1 MSEGVSSKTTI
12 QMISGFL
19 IFAGLFT
26 SIFGIS
32 EDLGS
37 ACCGLGVCGLVLG
50 GLASA
55 AGGATS
61 TAQGKMVLQQDATG
75 EWKWTANNLQGEQQ
89 QVQGRAA
96 QYNDQSN
103 QIMSRVIKE
112 VRDGKKLE
120 ELEDS
125 ELDIVS
131 GAYGI
136 NSGSRTQKIE
146 ALHNSDLAKKGLQL
160 GAVAAVGGV
169 GALGAAAI
177 VNKGRQRA
185 IERADDLRDQA
196 RDKLE
201 QNIEQGKYKLNASLP
216 TNADGQNATEVANNI
231 ILDQLSKQ
239 IRDKNLTPDKLI
251 EIGDFN
257 KDGKLDPVEISG
269 ALTAATGMSVPVFI
283 VKDAI
288 KDFDLNNDGTL
299 DISELNNLWTKL
311 GFELEEEIEEEIQEE
326 IDDSNVSEN
335 EDISDE
341 DIDSVMDEI
350 DDNIELESEVEI
362 VEEDGAEENQIVSD
376 ETLAI
381 EEGGSDLTEEID
393 TEFEELIVEMESLR
407 FSSERRQLMEKQ
419 ESEYLINVKINS
431 MERTLLGE
439 PKYRGGQSVHGLIDG
454 GPYVGVVKVPVSLD
468 EKILSM
474 KEGDHLK
481 MWVKLVDFSPSLKRP
496 VLEASEII

>member
-1 MSEGVSSKTTI
+1 
-12 QMISGFL
+12 MISGFL
-19 IFAGLFT
+19 IFAGLFS

-61 TAQGKMVLQQDATG
+61 AAQGKMVLQQDATG

-146 ALHNSDLAKKGLQL
+146 ALHNSDLAKKGLEL

-185 IERADDLRDQA
+185 IERADDLRDHF
-196 RDKLE
+196 KPLKE
-201 QNIEQGKYKLNASLP
+201 
-216 TNADGQNATEVANNI
+216 
-231 ILDQLSKQ
+231 
-239 IRDKNLTPDKLI
+239 
-251 EIGDFN
+251 
-257 KDGKLDPVEISG
+257 
-269 ALTAATGMSVPVFI
+269 SV
-283 VKDAI
+283 
-288 KDFDLNNDGTL
+288 
-299 DISELNNLWTKL
+299 
-311 GFELEEEIEEEIQEE
+311 
-326 IDDSNVSEN
+326 DD
-335 EDISDE
+335 
-341 DIDSVMDEI
+341 
-350 DDNIELESEVEI
+350 
-362 VEEDGAEENQIVSD
+362 
-376 ETLAI
+376 
-381 EEGGSDLTEEID
+381 
-393 TEFEELIVEMESLR
+393 
-407 FSSERRQLMEKQ
+407 
-419 ESEYLINVKINS
+419 
-431 MERTLLGE
+431 
-439 PKYRGGQSVHGLIDG
+439 
-454 GPYVGVVKVPVSLD
+454 
-468 EKILSM
+468 
-474 KEGDHLK
+474 
-481 MWVKLVDFSPSLKRP
+481 
-496 VLEASEII
+496 